1 MDRRSVL
8 RSLTVAGLGGLAGC
22 FGLGGDGDEPIGRRV
37 QNRKAAEPRGYRVDF
52 HDQADTLGQVARSGT
67 TGRSF
72 DTVTNSRSET
82 EWDRMKRNDMEY
94 TRQLMDENR
103 TSVTKL
109 RPYVERTL
117 ASDDP
122 KTEPWPHAIAW
133 GIGNGLNDHSGVAS
147 SYDAALITV
156 PLVDHFAD
164 LLFDRRDRIETWTV
178 AAAEPPT
185 LGEFRH
191 LAAAMAYETDD
202 GSWTVRYLE
211 PTLGCLGDVCSTPD
225 FFESSLRPPDE
236 SLYARRGATDFVTG
250 PEFRKAQRLADR
262 RYIQEDDEASRGD
275 WNQKAISGA
284 VCSSMTNLVDTAG
297 NDMDMGEAP
306 PAGIETV
313 TSRSFGRSLEDDF
326 DSFDYDTMRRM
337 EFVGRAITLTF
348 EQRRWYQP
356 LGLDGTLDDPELYVL
371 NEDEVR
377 YAWNNYDQWDHVPEV
392 VEAASEAA

>member
-8 RSLTVAGLGGLAGC
+8 QSLAVAGLSGLTGC
-22 FGLGGDGDEPIGRRV
+22 SGLGGSDDEQIGRRV
-37 QNRKAAEPRGYRVDF
+37 QDRTAAQPRGYRVDF
-52 HDQADTLGQVARSGT
+52 HDEAGTLGQVPRSGR
-67 TGRSF
+67 TGNSF
-72 DTVTNSRSET
+72 DTVTCSRSAA
-82 EWDRMKRNDMEY
+82 EWDRMKRNDMDY
-94 TRQLMDENR
+94 ARQLMDGNR
-103 TSVTKL
+103 TSVEKL
-109 RPYVERTL
+109 RPYVERAL
-117 ASDDP
+117 ESDRP
-122 KTEPWPHAIAW
+122 KAEPWPHAIAW
-133 GIGNGLNDHSGVAS
+133 GIGNGLHDHSGVAN

-164 LLFDRRDRIETWTV
+164 LLFDRRDRIETWIV
-178 AAAEPPT
+178 AAVEPPT

-211 PTLGCLGDVCSTPD
+211 PTLGCYGDCGTPD
-225 FFESSLRPPDE
+225 FFESSLRPPEE

-262 RYIQEDDEASRGD
+262 GYIQEEDEASRGD
-275 WNQKAISGA
+275 WNQKSISGA

-306 PAGIETV
+306 PAGIKTV
-313 TSRSFGRSLEDDF
+313 TTRSFGRSLEDAF
-326 DSFDYDTMRRM
+326 DGFDYDTMRRM

-356 LGLDGTLDDPELYVL
+356 LGIDGTLDDPEIYVL
-371 NEDEVR
+371 NQEEIR

-392 VEAASEAA
+392 IEAASEAT